1 MELSLFQILSGLKKK
16 KKKKSRKGTD
26 NLEHNNILLPAT
38 TVSFSL
44 YFSVPN

>member
-1 MELSLFQILSGLKKK
+1 MELSLFQILSGFKK

-26 NLEHNNILLPAT
+26 NSEHNILPPAT